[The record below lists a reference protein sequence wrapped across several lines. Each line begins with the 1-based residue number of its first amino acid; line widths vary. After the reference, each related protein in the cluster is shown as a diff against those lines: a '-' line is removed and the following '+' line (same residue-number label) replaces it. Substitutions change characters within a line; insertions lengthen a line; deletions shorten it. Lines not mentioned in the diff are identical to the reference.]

1 MKILLTKGRYYFK
14 ERDIT
19 YNVEND
25 IILELEN
32 SLYIISGNNGIGKT
46 AFLEFLLLPLLKRN
60 KLNFA
65 YLEQNKNNQ
74 LYTIES
80 SLAFCNKLDRSK
92 DIYLNW
98 LEVLDY
104 PKIIVADEFDKYSS
118 SFTKI
123 LSTNISCIFLVSHL
137 KDVQSKIQ
145 FKNINNIN
153 IYLKNNKERVIKIE
167 KKYKND

>member
-1 MKILLTKGRYYFK
+1 MKIILAKGRYYFK

-19 YNVEND
+19 YNVDSD
-25 IILELEN
+25 IVLNLEN
-32 SLYIISGNNGIGKT
+32 SLYTISGNNGIGKT
-46 AFLEFLLLPLLKRN
+46 AFLELLLLPLLKRN
-60 KLNFA
+60 KLDFA

-80 SLAFCNKLDRSK
+80 SLAFCKKLDRSK
-92 DIYLNW
+92 DIYINW

-123 LSTNISCIFLVSHL
+123 LSTKISCIFLVSHL
-137 KDVQSKIQ
+137 KNVQSQVQ
-145 FKNINNIN
+145 FKNIKNIN
-153 IYLKNNKERVIKIE
+153 ICLKDNKERVIKIE
-167 KKYKND
+167 KE